1 MAEDNEP
8 IVDLLADGVEVEGEE
23 DLERAELKEL
33 KQTVVAASDWTAE
46 TIIGQL
52 DRGNIDINPAFQR
65 RDAWDPSA

>member
-8 IVDLLADGVEVEGEE
+8 VVDFLADGVEDEE

-46 TIIGQL
+46 TII
-52 DRGNIDINPAFQR
+52 
-65 RDAWDPSA
+65 S